1 MFDFL
6 GLKKKTSKTRILVV
20 DDEPNIVQTL
30 QDRLEMNEYEVFTA
44 GNGREGLKRFEDE
57 RPHVILLDVI
67 MPIMDG
73 HEMLEV
79 LRKQP
84 GGQDVSVI
92 MLTARSQTQDIARAN
107 ACGIDDYIVDI
118 IIQSTGTIID
128 SHPLFYP
135 IRIIFNCNVV
145 VSRPMIY
152 TFT

>member
-6 GLKKKTSKTRILVV
+6 GIKKKTDKVKILVI

-30 QDRLEMNEYEVFTA
+30 QDRLEMNDYEVVTA
-44 GNGREGLKRFEDE
+44 GNGKEGLKKTLQEKPD
-57 RPHVILLDVI
+57 VILLDVI

-84 GGQDVSVI
+84 GGNFSSVI

-107 ACGIDDYIVDI
+107 ACGIDDYIVKPFDLSELLEKI
-118 IIQSTGTIID
+118 E
-128 SHPLFYP
+128 
-135 IRIIFNCNVV
+135 VV
-145 VSRPMIY
+145 VESRKAVAK
-152 TFT
+152 

>member
-6 GLKKKTSKTRILVV
+6 GLKKKKDNVRILVV

-30 QDRLEMNEYEVFTA
+30 QDRLEMNEYTVFTA
-44 GNGREGLKRFEDE
+44 CNGKEGLKKAQQEKPD
-57 RPHVILLDVI
+57 VILLDVI

-84 GGQDVSVI
+84 ECDDISVI

-107 ACGIDDYIVDI
+107 ASGIDDYIVKPFDLSELLEKI
-118 IIQSTGTIID
+118 ETV
-128 SHPLFYP
+128 LEN
-135 IRIIFNCNVV
+135 RKALVK
-145 VSRPMIY
+145 
-152 TFT
+152 

>member
-6 GLKKKTSKTRILVV
+6 GLKKKASKTRILVV

-44 GNGREGLKRFEDE
+44 GNGREGLQKFEQE
-57 RPHVILLDVI
+57 RPDVILLDVI

-73 HEMLEV
+73 HEMLEM
-79 LRKQP
+79 LRKQA

-107 ACGIDDYIVDI
+107 ACGIDDYIVKPFDLSELLEKI
-118 IIQSTGTIID
+118 ES
-128 SHPLFYP
+128 
-135 IRIIFNCNVV
+135 VV
-145 VSRPMIY
+145 EHRKAVMR
-152 TFT
+152 